1 MSKQKELLLE
11 CKIKL
16 GIKSDYALAKA
27 LEIHSGRISAYMQNK
42 EHPDPYACV
51 RIALIL
57 KRDPAEVIA
66 EIESEI
72 EKNPIKKN
80 FWRDFL
86 QHAKQAA
93 QRGMLALIFG
103 LTLWGGLAT
112 AQGGFRMRRPCA

>member
-27 LEIHSGRISAYMQNK
+27 LEVHSGRVSAYMLDK

-51 RIALIL
+51 RMALIL
-57 KRDPAEVIA
+57 KRDPAEIIA

-72 EKNPIKKN
+72 EKNPIKRN
-80 FWRDFL
+80 FWVDFL

-93 QRGMLALIFG
+93 QRGMLVLLCG

-112 AQGGFRMRRPCA
+112 AASGFSRRRQYA